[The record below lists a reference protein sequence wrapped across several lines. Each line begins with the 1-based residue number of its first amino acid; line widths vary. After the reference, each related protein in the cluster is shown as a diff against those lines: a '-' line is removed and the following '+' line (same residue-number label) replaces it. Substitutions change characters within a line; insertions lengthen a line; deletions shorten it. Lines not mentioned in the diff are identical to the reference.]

1 MESDRLDDEM
11 KTAFT
16 ATCVGCNDLL
26 YVVADSADFEK
37 WEGGMMVQDA
47 FPYLSASDREIL
59 ISRTCEKCW
68 DEMWK
73 DWE

>member
-1 MESDRLDDEM
+1 MMTS
-11 KTAFT
+11 FT
-16 ATCVGCNDLL
+16 TTCQGCNDLL
-26 YVVADSADFEK
+26 YVVANAEDFEK